1 MIRFFRPAHKIIL
14 NKHFWSLPSCLHTR
28 TSGEGQAKA
37 LCVKKVMIC
46 YFAREKKEKPQLFT
60 KYLVF
65 YATYA
70 QRCVGSFVHL
80 VPPNDICER
89 FTRKKPQRCFRLN
102 ASNIF
107 FSVMLKTALK
117 NSTELMEFVLSI
129 SCSSLPSFSTI
140 LFWIFH
146 HNLDFIS
153 FIVVHAYIY
162 IKPYSYIEERFPFT
176 ASYIGADMTTAP
188 FRGCWNCL

>member
-1 MIRFFRPAHKIIL
+1 MLTYIGGRPSESLVCEKSDDLLFCTREEGKTSVIHKVFSFLRNIRTEMCRKL
-14 NKHFWSLPSCLHTR
+14 RSPSSTERYLR
-28 TSGEGQAKA
+28 TFHQKKA
-37 LCVKKVMIC
+37 PEM
-46 YFAREKKEKPQLFT
+46 
-60 KYLVF
+60 
-65 YATYA
+65 
-70 QRCVGSFVHL
+70 
-80 VPPNDICER
+80 
-89 FTRKKPQRCFRLN
+89 
-102 ASNIF
+102 
-107 FSVMLKTALK
+107 FSVKRFQHFFLCHVENCSQK